1 MVLLLLNVYVVICVC
16 RHVHIDSNCF
26 VNVYYSGH
34 IKNRVLNVNKYLCP
48 EKNCRYYCRKNCEN
62 NWGKKLF
69 LVQKSKEIIIG
80 TRDSPLAIKQSE
92 KVKIKLLTYFKK
104 IKKNVKVILKTIKTT
119 GDQIL
124 DKNVGL
130 FGGKGIFTK
139 ELDEQLI
146 KNNVHMCV
154 HSLKDVP
161 LVLPEHIHLSCFL
174 KRDTINDVFL
184 SMKYKSLSDMNK
196 SNATTVEIK
205 SDDNDNDRDKIEEPE
220 QQKRSSVYKNEQ
232 KNSSCTVATSSL
244 RRRSQIK
251 NIYKNVKIENI
262 RGNINTRI
270 TKLFNGQYDSI
281 VIALCGLERLLT
293 KEIIQDIIKNKK
305 SSIPSKQHIISY
317 NNTDIDLS
325 LFSIQKISTKIIY
338 PALCQGIIA
347 VTSND
352 ENSEITHI
360 LKSINDKKSEIM
372 ANIERAFLYQ
382 TEGNCMMPI
391 GGFTKIVRN
400 KIFFNAII
408 NDIHGHEKYKVK
420 EIGHASNYNDIAI
433 RAARNIK
440 QKMGIEKFRKIKEEA
455 AVFYTE

>member
-1 MVLLLLNVYVVICVC
+1 MVIV
-16 RHVHIDSNCF
+16 F
-26 VNVYYSGH
+26 VPSFV
-34 IKNRVLNVNKYLCP
+34 KNMHP
-48 EKNCRYYCRKNCEN
+48 H
-62 NWGKKLF
+62 
-69 LVQKSKEIIIG
+69 
-80 TRDSPLAIKQSE
+80 
-92 KVKIKLLTYFKK
+92 TY
-104 IKKNVKVILKTIKTT
+104 
-119 GDQIL
+119 
-124 DKNVGL
+124 
-130 FGGKGIFTK
+130 
-139 ELDEQLI
+139 
-146 KNNVHMCV
+146 MC
-154 HSLKDVP
+154 
-161 LVLPEHIHLSCFL
+161 IH
-174 KRDTINDVFL
+174 N
-184 SMKYKSLSDMNK
+184 
-196 SNATTVEIK
+196 
-205 SDDNDNDRDKIEEPE
+205 NDNDHDKIEGPE

-251 NIYKNVKIENI
+251 NIYKNVKLENI

-293 KEIIQDIIKNKK
+293 KEKIQDIIKNKK

-391 GGFTKIVRN
+391 GGFTKIVKN

-408 NDIHGHEKYKVK
+408 NDIHGLIFSVFPLNIFFFTPYIIFNSQKV
-420 EIGHASNYNDIAI
+420 
-433 RAARNIK
+433 
-440 QKMGIEKFRKIKEEA
+440 
-455 AVFYTE
+455 VLFYFIFTFKTSKKVLSFMCNFE